1 MPAGAPSAVRASAG
15 KQQGNGPATAGTSTY
30 NPESGM
36 FFGPGSILCS
46 AGTGTLSGSGPTT
59 LSQLLQQSL
68 GG

>member
-1 MPAGAPSAVRASAG
+1 
-15 KQQGNGPATAGTSTY
+15 
-30 NPESGM
+30 M